1 NQNAPQD
8 TVTLSG
14 LTLHDNGSTE
24 LPFVFVAADG
34 ESSNAGETLSFT
46 TSGAAW
52 SLVSA
57 PGESNPARNMPI
69 LSPPTL
75 VGNSPG
81 TVTAT
86 MLGNGLQGVLFG
98 VKYHTIGLS
107 LTKTHVGEFKAGG
120 TGTYVINTAN
130 TVIYPEINPPTTPQP
145 IRVVDTLPAGLT
157 YVSATGSGWSC
168 SAVGQVV
175 TCDTTSLQDLT
186 TSRTFPPITLVVDI
200 A

>member
-1 NQNAPQD
+1 QTYPWSYCHFFFSSIRRHTIFSRD
-8 TVTLSG
+8 WSSDVCSSDLVTLSG

-69 LSPPTL
+69 LSPATM
-75 VGNSPG
+75 VGNSTGVQTVDIAGTDAGPDGEGSYVFTTDNSPG

-86 MLGNGLQGVLFG
+86 MQGNGLQGVLFG

-107 LTKTHVGEFKAGG
+107 LTKTHVGAFKAGG
-120 TGTYVINTAN
+120 TGTYI
-130 TVIYPEINPPTTPQP
+130 
-145 IRVVDTLPAGLT
+145 
-157 YVSATGSGWSC
+157 
-168 SAVGQVV
+168 
-175 TCDTTSLQDLT
+175 
-186 TSRTFPPITLVVDI
+186 
-200 A
+200 